1 MIVVSAGV
9 IRRGG
14 KFLLCQRNEGAHQE
28 LLWEFTGGKLE
39 EGESPES
46 ALEREL
52 REELNIETRAGRVLD
67 AVFHR
72 YPGRDVLV
80 VFLESELASG
90 EPQPVDCR
98 ALQWVSP
105 EALFAKP
112 LAPADAVFANRFFKS
127 DS

>member
-28 LLWEFTGGKLE
+28 LLWEFPGGKLE

-90 EPQPVDCR
+90 EPQR
-98 ALQWVSP
+98 TRQQAT
-105 EALFAKP
+105 
-112 LAPADAVFANRFFKS
+112 
-127 DS
+127 